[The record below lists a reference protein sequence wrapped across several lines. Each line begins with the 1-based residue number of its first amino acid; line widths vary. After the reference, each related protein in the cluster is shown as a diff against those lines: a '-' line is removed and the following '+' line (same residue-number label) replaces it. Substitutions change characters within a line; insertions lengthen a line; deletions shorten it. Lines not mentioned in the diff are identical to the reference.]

1 MHLYQNR
8 NLILKGQSEEC
19 GNLWL
24 GDFDSARNKR
34 TLKVDK
40 INAVIT
46 AGLGMKITYHSEIK
60 HKILPL
66 YDSEQ

>member
-1 MHLYQNR
+1 MQLYQNR
-8 NLILKGQSEEC
+8 NLILKGQNEEC

-34 TLKVDK
+34 TLKADK

-46 AGLGMKITYHSEIK
+46 AGLGMKITYNSEIK